1 MNSLRS
7 EAASRYL
14 AWAKLHSNARFNL
27 ASSGVLDYPLAELP
41 VRIEDLEIV
50 GTGPYGF
57 KPLME
62 RLAAKAGVAEECV
75 VYTHGTSMAN
85 YIALTALVQP
95 GDEVLV
101 ERPTYDPLL
110 TILDHIGARVS
121 RFDRRADRGFRLG
134 LGELER
140 KLTPQTRLVVLCN
153 LHNPSSAFTDDS
165 TMQQVGEMA
174 ARVGARVLVDEV
186 YLESLF
192 DQTWRSA
199 FHLGPNFVITSSL
212 TKAYGLSGI
221 RCGWIVAQPELVQRM
236 WQIVDF
242 TYGSPVHPAEL
253 LGVIALDNLNRVRD
267 RARALLEPNRA
278 LVNEFLM
285 GHPQLDCEPSRFG
298 TTVFPRLKVGDAE
311 AFVRMLREQF
321 ETSVVPGDF
330 FEQPQHFRIGFCGAT
345 ETLRGGLQSALECW
359 CERGDS
365 NPHGFTRQILSSQR
379 TKIQQLARHAM
390 KCY

>member
-1 MNSLRS
+1 MNDLRP

-27 ASSGVLDYPLAELP
+27 AASGLLDYPLAELP
-41 VRIEDLEIV
+41 VQIENLEIG

-62 RLAAKAGVAEECV
+62 RLAAKAGVPEECV

-85 YIALTALVQP
+85 FIALTALVHR

-110 TILDHIGARVS
+110 TVLDHIGARVS
-121 RFDRRADRGFRLG
+121 RFDRRAEKGFRLG

-153 LHNPSSAFTDDS
+153 LHNPSAALTDED
-165 TMQQVGEMA
+165 TMRQVGEMA
-174 ARVGARVLVDEV
+174 AHVGARVLVDEV
-186 YLESLF
+186 YLETLF

-221 RCGWIVAQPELVQRM
+221 RCGWILAQPDLVQRM

-253 LGVIALDNLNRVRD
+253 LGVIVLDNLNRVRD
-267 RARALLEPNRA
+267 RARALLEPNRELA
-278 LVNEFLM
+278 NDFLKKHTM
-285 GHPQLDCEPSRFG
+285 LDCEPSRFG

-311 AFVRMLREQF
+311 KFVKMAREQF

-345 ETLRGGLQSALECW
+345 ETVRGGLERLGAALNAFQKAC
-359 CERGDS
+359 R
-365 NPHGFTRQILSSQR
+365 
-379 TKIQQLARHAM
+379 
-390 KCY
+390 